1 MPSEG
6 DRAWCCNLL
15 IHLTKEFGELGLLS
29 AFVTSCVLQMLLF
42 ELLHS

>member
-15 IHLTKEFGELGLLS
+15 IHLTKGFGELGLFV
-29 AFVTSCVLQMLLF
+29 FVTFCLLQMLLF